1 MQVVFKDKSLGNI
14 NNIPFLVNK
23 FVMRTVYAVCRQLD
37 KWTAS
42 LCSDIHNMVNGENF
56 LAIIY
61 ELDQI

>member
-42 LCSDIHNMVNGENF
+42 LCLDIRMVNGENF